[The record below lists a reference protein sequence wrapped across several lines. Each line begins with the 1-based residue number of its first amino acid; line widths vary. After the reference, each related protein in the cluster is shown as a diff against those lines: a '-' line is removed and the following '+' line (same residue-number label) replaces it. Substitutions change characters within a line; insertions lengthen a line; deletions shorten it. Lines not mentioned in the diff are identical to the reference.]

1 MSSEGLTSRALGWLS
16 ALDTGWRRWTGE
28 LAARTPPGLRGWL
41 TSGVAIIAID
51 LEDGA
56 VVLRRFADGEES
68 HIARL
73 SPERFDAANLHA
85 ALAPY
90 LSRPR
95 YLRESFALRLPD
107 AAALRRNLALPLAA
121 RRDIASL
128 LDIELERQSP
138 LDRGEIYHDYR
149 ILGTD
154 RQTGRLDVAWRI
166 VRRKSVDPALA
177 ICKQAGV
184 DLAVVAF
191 ISDETPPDGGNFPV
205 DAGASRLL
213 RLRRWMMRGLLLL
226 ILALVIAVTAGIYSR
241 NDAAAVA
248 FRDRVEA
255 ARIAALPSMR
265 LAHDIA
271 AIRQRAAL
279 LLQERQRLTVT
290 RLLAETTRLLPDGAW
305 LTDFSYRDGEVRVQ
319 GYSNAAPSLIAL
331 FDASP
336 LFTGAEFRAPLTQAQ
351 NGGQEQFDLAVK
363 LRKSAR

>member
-1 MSSEGLTSRALGWLS
+1 MSAEGLTSRALSWLS
-16 ALDTGWRRWTGE
+16 TLDAGWRRWAAGF
-28 LAARTPPGLRGWL
+28 AARIPPGLRDWL
-41 TSGVAIIAID
+41 DSGVAIVTID
-51 LEDGA
+51 LADSA
-56 VVLRRFADGEES
+56 VVLRRFADGKQTL
-68 HIARL
+68 IASL
-73 SPERFDAANLHA
+73 SPGRFDAASLRT

-90 LSRPR
+90 LSRPW
-95 YLRESFALRLPD
+95 YLRESFALRLAD
-107 AAALRRNLALPLAA
+107 AAALRRNLSLPLAA

-138 LDRGEIYHDYR
+138 LDRGEIYHDYCIR
-149 ILGTD
+149 ETD
-154 RQTGRLDVAWRI
+154 RRTGRLEVVWRI

-177 ICKQAGV
+177 VCKQAGI

-205 DAGASRLL
+205 EAGASRLL
-213 RLRRWMMRGLLLL
+213 RLRRWMVRGLLLL
-226 ILALVIAVTAGIYSR
+226 ILALAIAVTAGVYSR
-241 NDAAAVA
+241 NDEAATA

-265 LAHDIA
+265 LAHHIA

-290 RLLAETTRLLPDGAW
+290 RLLAETTRLLPDGTW
-305 LTDFSYRDGEVRVQ
+305 LTDFSFRDGEVRIQ
-319 GYSNAAPSLIAL
+319 GYSSAAPSLIAL

-351 NGGQEQFDLAVK
+351 SGGQEQFDLAFR
-363 LRKSAR
+363 LRKGAR